1 LSGEAWLEA
10 INKFPLLEELKLFYP
25 YPCGPLFDVFG
36 KACPNLKIFKL
47 DKDPYSVDRWLAK
60 VGVDDVEPYGIAT
73 MHGLRYLKIICSALD
88 ERGLKAILDN
98 CPHLEFIDL
107 CYCPNLLMMD
117 KDNIMLVK
125 RAGVKLRYYHFL
137 GIENCFR
144 PDYSVENPDW
154 SDHDSPC
161 PDY

>member
-1 LSGEAWLEA
+1 VSGLLSAPT
-10 INKFPLLEELKLFYP
+10 PLLEELKLFYL
-25 YPCGPLFDVFG
+25 YPCGPLFEVFG
-36 KACPNLKIFKL
+36 KACPNLNIFKL
-47 DKDPYSVDRWLAK
+47 DKFRYSIDRWLAK

-107 CYCPNLLMMD
+107 CYCPNLLMD
-117 KDNIMLVK
+117 KVMRAK
-125 RAGVKLRYYHFL
+125 CAGVKLRYCHHYYHFVL

-144 PDYSVENPDW
+144 FYYSVENPDW
-154 SDHDSPC
+154 SDHDNPL
-161 PDY
+161 